1 MFGINSGMVAVAAV
15 VAFGFVTVD
24 DAAKGWAQPAQA
36 FTRNH
41 DGTSDSTVVQNG
53 VLRER
58 AAAALR
64 ALTEK
69 QDANRA
75 AAEPVG
81 RSNCHDQSWP
91 YYSNDCLVRVDGT
104 EPAAVI
110 RVVQIDRRAGDRV
123 LAGQVQ

>member
-24 DAAKGWAQPAQA
+24 DAAKSWAQPAQA
-36 FTRNH
+36 FTRNQ

-53 VLRER
+53 ILRER

-69 QDANRA
+69 QDVNRT
-75 AAEPVG
+75 AAEPVE
-81 RSNCHDQSWP
+81 RPNCHDQSWP
-91 YYSNDCLVRVDGT
+91 YYSNDCLVWVDGT